1 MAEDKASRR
10 TELLAALRGT
20 AAGDRTSWSAGIQSH
35 LTGSELWK
43 QARSVMGFAALKY
56 EADLLPLLDV
66 ADGRLFSFPALEND
80 GIVPRLVASAD
91 DFIIAP
97 NGIREPS
104 PHCPKVLAD
113 GLDLILV
120 PGLGFAPDGTR
131 MGRGRGYYDRFLA
144 GVNDRTV
151 RCGVC
156 FQAQLRSA
164 LPSEPHDVRMDFI
177 LTECGFIP
185 LADGT
190 YRALD
195 AAP

>member
-10 TELLAALRGT
+10 AELLAALRGT
-20 AAGDRTSWSAGIQSH
+20 AAEDRMAWSVATRHH
-35 LTGSELWK
+35 LTASDLWK
-43 QARSVMGFAALKY
+43 QARSVMVFAALKY
-56 EADLLPLLDV
+56 EADLLPLLYA
-66 ADGRLFSFPALEND
+66 ADGRRFSFPALEND
-80 GIVPRLVASAD
+80 SIVPRLVRSEDDLILAS
-91 DFIIAP
+91 

-104 PHCPKVLAD
+104 PRCPEEPMSE
-113 GLDLILV
+113 LDLILV

-144 GVNDRTV
+144 GVSDRTI

-156 FQAQLRSA
+156 FGCQLQPA
-164 LPSEPHDVRMDFI
+164 LPSEPHDVRMDFL
-177 LTECGFIP
+177 LTESGFIP

>member
-20 AAGDRTSWSAGIQSH
+20 AAGDRAAWSAEIRHH
-35 LTGSELWK
+35 LTAGNLWN
-43 QARSVMGFAALKY
+43 QARSVMVFAALKY
-56 EADLLPLLDV
+56 EADLLPLLSATGD
-66 ADGRLFSFPALEND
+66 RCLSFPALEND
-80 GIVPRLVASAD
+80 RIVPRLVRSVD
-91 DFIIAP
+91 DLILAP

-104 PHCPKVLAD
+104 PLCPSVPAD
-113 GLDLILV
+113 ELDLILI

-131 MGRGRGYYDRFLA
+131 MGRGRGHYDRFLA
-144 GVNDRTV
+144 GVNGRTI

-164 LPSEPHDVRMDFI
+164 LPSEPHDVRMDFL
-177 LTECGFIP
+177 LTERGFIP
-185 LADGT
+185 LADGPD
-190 YRALD
+190 RALD